1 MRVFALLFL
10 VFLAGGASA
19 LDMSNR
25 YRSPRNAERRV
36 RGATALIVLHTTE
49 APARSSLNKLCERGE
64 AHYCVTEDG
73 TVYRIVDRDRVAFHA
88 GRSMWNG
95 KEDVDEFSIGI
106 ECVGYHD
113 KAMGIVQ
120 IRGQKKNHR
129 GRKRCGMLFAMPSV
143 RAQLNLARRPASDA
157 DIRAK
162 RLVVGDDY
170 LRRVLYGSVDTMK
183 AAYATPAPETK
194 GADGGNGLLAWLRR
208 GANKPAAGK
217 PDAGKVQITAKN
229 PPDKKKLVPAPV
241 APVPPPQAP
250 PKSIAELKSRG
261 YTFKGSVTKGVT
273 ASKLA
278 GGRWNSKDTYYT
290 IRNKVIP
297 GSEIDPAHIENGM
310 GVVATVVAL
319 SPMLGLLGTV
329 WGVLD
334 AFAEMGTEGSANLA
348 TIAPSISAALVTTV
362 VGLLIAIPGVMA
374 YTRMNATIT
383 QIRSEMEGFADE
395 LMGRI
400 ACEFQGRG
408 V

>member
-10 VFLAGGASA
+10 AFLASGASA
-19 LDMSNR
+19 IDFSNR

-36 RGATALIVLHTTE
+36 RKSTELIVLHTTE

-95 KEDVDEFSIGI
+95 KEDADEFSIGI

-120 IRGQKKNHR
+120 IRAIRDLVKELQRMYRIPDERVVCHSHVAYGAPNKWQKKNHR

-143 RAQLNLARRPASDA
+143 RAQLNLARRPAGDA
-157 DIRAK
+157 DVRAK

-170 LRRVLYGSVDTMK
+170 LRRVLYGNVDTMK
-183 AAYATPAPETK
+183 SSYPKTPSPSRGQE
-194 GADGGNGLLAWLRR
+194 GGGLLAWLR
-208 GANKPAAGK
+208 GDAKKPDTKK
-217 PDAGKVQITAKN
+217 PDAGKTQISAKD
-229 PPDKKKLVPAPV
+229 PPEQKKLVPAPV
-241 APVPPPQAP
+241 APVPPQAP

-261 YTFKGSVTKGVT
+261 YVFKGSVTKGVT
-273 ASKLA
+273 ASKIA

-297 GSEIDPAHIENGM
+297 GDAIDPAHIENGM
-310 GVVATVVAL
+310 GVW
-319 SPMLGLLGTV
+319 MK
-329 WGVLD
+329 
-334 AFAEMGTEGSANLA
+334 
-348 TIAPSISAALVTTV
+348 
-362 VGLLIAIPGVMA
+362 
-374 YTRMNATIT
+374 
-383 QIRSEMEGFADE
+383 
-395 LMGRI
+395 
-400 ACEFQGRG
+400 
-408 V
+408 

>member
-1 MRVFALLFL
+1 MRVLALLL
-10 VFLAGGASA
+10 VVFLAGGASA
-19 LDMSNR
+19 LDFSNR

-36 RGATALIVLHTTE
+36 RKSTELIVLHTTE

-120 IRGQKKNHR
+120 IRAIRDLVKELQRMYRIPDERVVCHSHVAYGAPNKWQKKNHR

-157 DIRAK
+157 DVRAK

-183 AAYATPAPETK
+183 ASYPKTPLQSRGQE
-194 GADGGNGLLAWLRR
+194 GGGLLAWLR
-208 GANKPAAGK
+208 GDAKK
-217 PDAGKVQITAKN
+217 PDAGKAQISAKN
-229 PPDKKKLVPAPV
+229 PKEQKKLVPAPV
-241 APVPPPQAP
+241 APVTPQAP
-250 PKSIAELKSRG
+250 PKSIAELKARG
-261 YTFKGSVTKGVT
+261 YVFKGSVTKGVT
-273 ASKLA
+273 ASKIA

-297 GSEIDPAHIENGM
+297 GDTIDPAHIENGM
-310 GVVATVVAL
+310 GIW
-319 SPMLGLLGTV
+319 MK
-329 WGVLD
+329 
-334 AFAEMGTEGSANLA
+334 
-348 TIAPSISAALVTTV
+348 
-362 VGLLIAIPGVMA
+362 
-374 YTRMNATIT
+374 
-383 QIRSEMEGFADE
+383 
-395 LMGRI
+395 
-400 ACEFQGRG
+400 
-408 V
+408 